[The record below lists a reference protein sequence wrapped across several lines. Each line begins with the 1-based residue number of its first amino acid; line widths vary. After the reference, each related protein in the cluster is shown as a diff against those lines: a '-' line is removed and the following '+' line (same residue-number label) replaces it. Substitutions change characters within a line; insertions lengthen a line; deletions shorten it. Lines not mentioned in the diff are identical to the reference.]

1 MITSIYLRHFRNLN
15 EYRVNID
22 KSLVIIQ
29 GKNGVGKTSILEGIY
44 FAATTKSHRTT
55 NEKDM
60 ITYEAPFAMVRL
72 MQENKL
78 HEVVL
83 SSGGKRTTINKAEIR
98 KISDYIG
105 QLRVVMFAPEDLMLI
120 KGSPSERR
128 YFLDMELMQVS
139 KTYLR
144 NLNSYKK
151 ILKQRNALLKKNKDL
166 KDYTFLNILGEQL
179 YDVGVQIYDERQA
192 FIEALN
198 EKFKAVATK
207 YKQFNVEIQYEPNVT
222 KENWL
227 KHLKTKQKQDIMYE
241 TTTAGIH
248 KDDFN
253 VRYNGLNAKDN
264 ASQGTSRLIVIELKL
279 ALLEWIKSKTETNV
293 VLLLDDVLSELDL
306 ERQNLFMSQLSQ
318 NHQVFI
324 TSALPININI
334 DHQKIVLQEG
344 DTLNAKQK

>member
-1 MITSIYLRHFRNLN
+1 MIQY
-15 EYRVNID
+15 
-22 KSLVIIQ
+22 
-29 GKNGVGKTSILEGIY
+29 
-44 FAATTKSHRTT
+44 
-55 NEKDM
+55 EKPYASVKLIED
-60 ITYEAPFAMVRL
+60 L
-72 MQENKL
+72 KL
-78 HEVVL
+78 HEIVL
-83 SSGGKRTTINKAEIR
+83 TPNGKRTTINKSEVR

-151 ILKQRNALLKKNKDL
+151 ILKQRNALLKKNRNL
-166 KDYTFLNILGEQL
+166 TDYTFLNILGEQL
-179 YDVGVQIYDERQA
+179 YDVGIQIFDERQK

-198 EKFKAVATK
+198 QKFKVNKTK
-207 YKQFNVEIQYEPNVT
+207 YKDFDVEIQYEPNVT
-222 KENWL
+222 KENFL

-248 KDDFN
+248 KDDFKLL
-253 VRYNGLNAKDN
+253 YKGLNAKDS

-279 ALLEWIKSKTETNV
+279 ALLEWIKEVTQTDA

-306 ERQNLFMSQLSQ
+306 ERQNLFMSQLSKKSSSIYY
-318 NHQVFI
+318 NSTTNKWTNRF
-324 TSALPININI
+324 S
-334 DHQKIVLQEG
+334 K
-344 DTLNAKQK
+344 K

>member
-1 MITSIYLRHFRNLN
+1 MITSIELRNFRNLEN
-15 EYRVNID
+15 YKVLID
-22 KSLVIIQ
+22 KPLVIIQ
-29 GKNGVGKTSILEGIY
+29 GLNGVGKTSILESIY
-44 FAATTKSHRTT
+44 FAATTKSHRTSV
-55 NEKDM
+55 EKDM
-60 ITYEAPFAMVRL
+60 IQYEKPYASVKL
-72 MQENKL
+72 IEDLKL
-78 HEVVL
+78 HEIVL
-83 SSGGKRTTINKAEIR
+83 TPNGKRTTINKSEVR

-151 ILKQRNALLKKNKDL
+151 ILKQRNALLKKNRNL
-166 KDYTFLNILGEQL
+166 TDYTFLNILGEQL
-179 YDVGVQIYDERQA
+179 YDVGIQIFDERQK

-198 EKFKAVATK
+198 QKFKTIQTK
-207 YKQFNVEIQYEPNVT
+207 YKDFDVEMLYEPNVT
-222 KENWL
+222 KENFL

-248 KDDFN
+248 KDDFKLL
-253 VRYNGLNAKDN
+253 YKGLNAKDS

-279 ALLEWIKSKTETNV
+279 ALLEWIKEVTQTDA

-306 ERQNLFMSQLSQ
+306 ERQNLFMSQLSK

-324 TSALPININI
+324 TTALPINGQI
-334 DHQKIVLQEG
+334 DFQKIVLQEG
-344 DTLNAKQK
+344 ETINAK